1 MIEAVPRILAEVRG
15 RDDLH
20 HALRA
25 RAEEVDISRP
35 MIDHI
40 AGLSSAYASKVLAA
54 DPLKGLTIDIAG
66 LIAGALGCRILLVE
80 DPDATARMQ
89 RRGRS
94 ECQTMRSSR
103 SGRLHGNGWVSCEEI
118 SVARLQGEHA
128 AIVATGAAGAGA
140 YGRTS
145 ES

>member
-25 RAEEVDISRP
+25 RAVEVDISRP

-66 LIAGALGCRILLVE
+66 LIAGALGCRSCSSKIPTRPL
-80 DPDATARMQ
+80 
-89 RRGRS
+89 
-94 ECQTMRSSR
+94 ECSAGDEANAKPCVRHDRAGSM
-103 SGRLHGNGWVSCEEI
+103 G
-118 SVARLQGEHA
+118 
-128 AIVATGAAGAGA
+128 TGG
-140 YGRTS
+140 
-145 ES
+145 